1 MAELQGE
8 LAFMPAADL
17 FRYLGNRGFSGTL
30 TVRSGAEEKR
40 IVLLEGK
47 AVQATS
53 SDPRE
58 YVGQFLLHGG
68 RLTEELLEKAFQAK
82 GEANEPLGRLLVGV
96 GVPEA
101 VVREALELKIRET
114 AIELCSWTEG
124 RFVVGRSAARADESG
139 VVVTPL
145 SLAALAAEAQ
155 SRARK
160 WREIRD
166 VFPTG
171 STRVELASTPAAP
184 APGSVDERIVS
195 LLSEPR
201 SVDELGLFLH
211 ATEFQLYSR
220 LLELVRSGAIRIAG
234 RGEPGASPATKA
246 EKPATEPSR
255 PPPRAP
261 RQAARPAPPR
271 ADGKPPPPAEKQ
283 APSAV
288 PHLVRARKA
297 LQAKALVE
305 AVAAAREAIGIEAS
319 SDAVSILRQAES
331 LLLEDLRKRLL
342 ATPSKPRSTVDLARL
357 RELPIPPPAR
367 YLLTRMNG
375 SRELGSIV
383 RVAPMREIDALEIVE
398 RMVQD
403 GWITI

>member
-1 MAELQGE
+1 MAPMAELQGE

-30 TVRSGAEEKR
+30 VARRGPDEKR

-68 RLTEELLEKAFQAK
+68 RLGEEQLEKAFQGQRASK
-82 GEANEPLGRLLVGV
+82 EPLGKLLVAG
-96 GVPEA
+96 GLPEA

-114 AIELCSWTEG
+114 AIDLCGWTEG
-124 RFVVGRSAARADESG
+124 QFVVARSAARADESG
-139 VVVTPL
+139 VAVGPL
-145 SLAALAAEAQ
+145 SLPSIAAEAQ
-155 SRARK
+155 ARALH
-160 WREIRD
+160 WREIRK
-166 VFPTG
+166 VLPAGT
-171 STRVELASTPAAP
+171 TRVELASKRAAP
-184 APGSVDERIVS
+184 PPGSVDERILS

-220 LLELVRSGAIRIAG
+220 LLDLLREGVIRIASRERPAG
-234 RGEPGASPATKA
+234 GSPAPAEAAAGEPPK
-246 EKPATEPSR
+246 
-255 PPPRAP
+255 PPPLPMTSPVR
-261 RQAARPAPPR
+261 
-271 ADGKPPPPAEKQ
+271 PPPPAEKPP
-283 APSAV
+283 ASAA
-288 PHLVRARKA
+288 PHLARARKA
-297 LQAKALVE
+297 LQAKALAE
-305 AVAAAREAIGIEAS
+305 AVSAAREAIGIEAS
-319 SDAVSILRQAES
+319 GEAVSILRQAEA
-331 LLLEDLRKRLL
+331 LLLEDLRSRLM
-342 ATPSKPRSTVDLARL
+342 ATPAKPRSTVDLARL

-375 SRELGSIV
+375 ARELGAIV

-398 RMVQD
+398 RMVRD
-403 GWITI
+403 GWITL